1 MSAHCT
7 QNPKTLA
14 QLAAEPRS
22 LIFLKVTR
30 NTQGADPNAIVHKL
44 SEFYLTKFALD
55 GTIKEGPDIEE
66 WKSILNPMY
75 DSKAGAFV
83 LNTAESL
90 ATAAGAYKTFVVKYV
105 DVKDNTEHAFA
116 LQFTEKSEI
125 KAKGYKA
132 RSASTKEVGFLTMLM
147 DDGAPNALVAEKVTE
162 TLKAFHL
169 YVLPDGVIHLKKK
182 PGRVFLVKFET
193 KIDHKSG
200 VTEFDFRDNLRG
212 LLNININK
220 PHNFKLGQ
228 AYCEHWAI
236 CGDCHRMNDRDFR
249 KCVCPTKKRKASEQA
264 GPSAVTFSDDV
275 DF

>member
-1 MSAHCT
+1 MPSLSMITIPNTAKASRPTHQRRAPGLSLVLNFPKLARALPATSDLYHNLQPHATMSNPTPTICNMYQQIPLTLTPLVMSAHCT

-66 WKSILNPMY
+66 WKSILNPIY

-125 KAKGYKA
+125 KAKG
-132 RSASTKEVGFLTMLM
+132 
-147 DDGAPNALVAEKVTE
+147 
-162 TLKAFHL
+162 
-169 YVLPDGVIHLKKK
+169 
-182 PGRVFLVKFET
+182 
-193 KIDHKSG
+193 
-200 VTEFDFRDNLRG
+200 
-212 LLNININK
+212 
-220 PHNFKLGQ
+220 
-228 AYCEHWAI
+228 
-236 CGDCHRMNDRDFR
+236 
-249 KCVCPTKKRKASEQA
+249 
-264 GPSAVTFSDDV
+264 
-275 DF
+275 